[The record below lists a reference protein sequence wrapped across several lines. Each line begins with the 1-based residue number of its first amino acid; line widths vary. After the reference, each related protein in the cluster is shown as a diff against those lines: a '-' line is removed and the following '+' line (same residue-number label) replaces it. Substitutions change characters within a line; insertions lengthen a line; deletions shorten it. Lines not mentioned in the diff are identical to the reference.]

1 MVFMH
6 RRIDRKNISGPGRE
20 VSVKLLAVTQMI
32 DKLLRLL
39 PDGDTGSRRN
49 SHVTVDAYLRMKEEM
64 AVCRLTVRIDM
75 GFVERIDLIHDLYS
89 QSVCLFIM
97 AITAGLSLKLHQMVD
112 ALSQADH
119 TKHGSKAVS
128 SDKALFCQK
137 VIFKETTL
145 FHLKRI
151 RASI

>member
-1 MVFMH
+1 MLGSHAKCRGILKDIFSSFQLLDLGSFHQITRDADYITVCRIEGKITDSLAERAFDDVQKEVMVFMH

-75 GFVERIDLIHDLYS
+75 GFVERIDLIHDL
-89 QSVCLFIM
+89 
-97 AITAGLSLKLHQMVD
+97 ITRQ
-112 ALSQADH
+112 
-119 TKHGSKAVS
+119 T
-128 SDKALFCQK
+128 
-137 VIFKETTL
+137 
-145 FHLKRI
+145 
-151 RASI
+151 